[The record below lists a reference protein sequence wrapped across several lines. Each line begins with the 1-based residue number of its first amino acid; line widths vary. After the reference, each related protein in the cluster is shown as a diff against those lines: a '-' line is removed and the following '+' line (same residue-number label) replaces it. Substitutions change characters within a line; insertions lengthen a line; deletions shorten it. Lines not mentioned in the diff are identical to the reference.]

1 MAAQY
6 TNISDPSDFVGILL
20 NIVTTDSL
28 LPGDDACN
36 HPDCTPS
43 NTRLR
48 APALVVLK
56 AFADSHILNY
66 PIDFYSNE
74 SVRAPLNAQ
83 KTPSPLCKRACI
95 LYI

>member
-20 NIVTTDSL
+20 NIVTTDSV
-28 LPGDDACN
+28 LPGDDACD

-56 AFADSHILNY
+56 AFVDSHILNH
-66 PIDFYSNE
+66 PIDFYSNK
-74 SVRAPLNAQ
+74 SVRAPLKVQ
-83 KTPSPLCKRACI
+83 RTPGMLCKRACI